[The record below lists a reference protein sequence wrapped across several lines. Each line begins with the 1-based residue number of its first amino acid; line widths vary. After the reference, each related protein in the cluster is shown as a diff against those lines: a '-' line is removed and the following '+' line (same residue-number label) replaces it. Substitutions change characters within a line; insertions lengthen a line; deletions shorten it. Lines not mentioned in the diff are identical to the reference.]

1 MTVERSP
8 LDATAATRAAAT
20 RRRKQTADEV
30 KGLGVRV

>member
-20 RRRKQTADEV
+20 RRKQTADDA
-30 KGLGVRV
+30 

>member
-20 RRRKQTADEV
+20 RRRKQTADDA
-30 KGLGVRV
+30 